1 MKIFQTA
8 KGLSRWLVRF
18 FRTFRLFCL
27 WPCYTSADP
36 TSDAEPILLR
46 LATLFILSGQI
57 YLARECVF
65 CPEKGQCGLPVLSRL
80 SVCHVPPPPNSAS
93 SSPHLC
99 LHFRVTFFSRSARLC
114 NVRRRPLFPPSY
126 HVSLSLFPSTPFD
139 CSGVCTPNFRSGD
152 SHGGF
157 RQTPSENVA

>member
-8 KGLSRWLVRF
+8 KGLSCWLACF

-27 WPCYTSADP
+27 WPCNASADP

-65 CPEKGQCGLPVLSRL
+65 CPEKRSVRPSCSCL

-114 NVRRRPLFPPSY
+114 NVRRRPLSPSPLSSVLSRFTIS
-126 HVSLSLFPSTPFD
+126 VSLHTI
-139 CSGVCTPNFRSGD
+139 
-152 SHGGF
+152 
-157 RQTPSENVA
+157 

>member
-1 MKIFQTA
+1 MKILPTPR
-8 KGLSRWLVRF
+8 GLSCWLACF

-27 WPCYTSADP
+27 WPCKTSADQTAAP
-36 TSDAEPILLR
+36 CDFVHPFRSD
-46 LATLFILSGQI
+46 LFGERVRFLPGKRSVRPSCSLS
-57 YLARECVF
+57 AVC
-65 CPEKGQCGLPVLSRL
+65 LPRA
-80 SVCHVPPPPNSAS
+80 AS

-139 CSGVCTPNFRSGD
+139 CSGVCTPNF
-152 SHGGF
+152 
-157 RQTPSENVA
+157 

>member
-8 KGLSRWLVRF
+8 KGLSCWLACF

-27 WPCYTSADP
+27 WPCNTSVDP
-36 TSDAEPILLR
+36 TSDAEPIVLLR

-65 CPEKGQCGLPVLSRL
+65 CPEKRSVRP
-80 SVCHVPPPPNSAS
+80 SVCLPRAVPPPPPNSAS

-99 LHFRVTFFSRSARLC
+99 LHFRVTFFSRFARLC
-114 NVRRRPLFPPSY
+114 NVRRPSPLSSILSRFTIS
-126 HVSLSLFPSTPFD
+126 VSLHTI
-139 CSGVCTPNFRSGD
+139 
-152 SHGGF
+152 
-157 RQTPSENVA
+157 